1 MSLPDPQHNSK
12 EDQVNTTNEDKR
24 LHDLERKKLLMRKK
38 EREMMI
44 QIILRN
50 LK

>member
-1 MSLPDPQHNSK
+1 MTKTSLQN
-12 EDQVNTTNEDKR
+12 NEDKR